1 MAHRALLCF
10 AIIGLLAVSPG
21 ARAKGP
27 EPLARTIATLVQQ
40 AGLGDGLGIHVVRL
54 HDAEELYRNRPE
66 RPRNPASNQ
75 KLLTAAAALRRL
87 GPTFRAATKV
97 EGTIENGRVTQL
109 VVRASGDPSLGYAE
123 LDALAEALHLRGV
136 DTVDRILIDDTYF
149 DEQILPPGF
158 EQQPKESAA
167 FRAAISGFAVNRNS
181 YVVHLGPGP
190 EVDAP
195 GRVRVLADD
204 YVHIDNRT
212 VTTAGGA
219 PQPRIDDRLT
229 DDGHLAVRVDGT
241 IPTQV
246 RTLYY
251 RRRVPD
257 PKTYAAFLWV
267 RALKKAG
274 VRGALA
280 VEYGP
285 VAERQPVLADM
296 PSGPLSL
303 LLYPL
308 GKWSDNFTAEML
320 LKILGAQT
328 QRPGTSANG
337 TVVVREE
344 LMKMGV
350 DTEGLVMVNGSGL
363 FDGNQVAPRHLTQTL
378 VAAYHDPA
386 IRAEYVAHLAVAGSD
401 GTLHN
406 RLKDLP
412 RPRMVRAKTGTLRD
426 VVALSGYVLGEPD
439 RSVAF
444 SFLANGIA
452 GKQGDAKK
460 LADNIVRA
468 IADYAVRPTEE
479 HRHRH

>member
-1 MAHRALLCF
+1 M
-10 AIIGLLAVSPG
+10 SPG

-27 EPLARTIATLVQQ
+27 EPLAQTIATLVRR

-87 GPTFRAATKV
+87 GPAFRAATKV

-109 VVRASGDPSLGYAE
+109 VVRASGDPSLGYAG
-123 LDALAEALHLRGV
+123 LDALAEGLHLRGV
-136 DTVDRILIDDTYF
+136 DSVDRIMIDDTYF
-149 DEQILPPGF
+149 DDQILPPAF

-167 FRAAISGFAVNRNS
+167 FRAAISAFAVNRNS
-181 YVVHLGPGP
+181 YVVHLGPGS
-190 EVDAP
+190 ELEGP
-195 GRVRVLADD
+195 GRVRVLADG
-204 YVHIDNRT
+204 YVQIDNRT
-212 VTTAGGA
+212 VTIAGG
-219 PQPRIDDRLT
+219 PPTPRIEDKLT
-229 DDGHLAVRVDGT
+229 DDGHLAVRVDGA
-241 IPTQV
+241 IPKQV

-257 PKTYAAFLWV
+257 PKTYAALLLV

-274 VRGALA
+274 VGGALA

-285 VAERQPVLADM
+285 VTEQQPVLVDM
-296 PSGPLSL
+296 PSSQLSS
-303 LLYPL
+303 LLYPV

-320 LKILGAQT
+320 LKILGAQLE
-328 QRPGTSANG
+328 RPGTSANG

-363 FDGNQVAPRHLTQTL
+363 FDGNKIAPRHVTETL
-378 VAAYHDPA
+378 VAVYRDPA

-401 GTLHN
+401 GTLKT

-426 VVALSGYVLGEPD
+426 VVALSGYVLGEPE

-468 IADYAVRPTEE
+468 LANYATRPTPE
-479 HRHRH
+479 H

>member
-1 MAHRALLCF
+1 MAHRALLCS

-75 KLLTAAAALRRL
+75 KLLTSAAALRRL
-87 GPTFRAATKV
+87 GPTYRAATKV
-97 EGTIENGRVTQL
+97 EGSIENGRVAQL
-109 VVRASGDPSLGYAE
+109 VVRAAGDPSLGYAGIA
-123 LDALAEALHLRGV
+123 ALAEAVHLRGV
-136 DTVDRILIDDTYF
+136 DTVDRIVIDDSYF
-149 DEQILPPGF
+149 DDQILPPAF

-167 FRAAISGFAVNRNS
+167 FRAAISAFAVNRNS

-204 YVHIDNRT
+204 YVQIDNRT
-212 VTTAGGA
+212 VTTAGG
-219 PQPRIDDRLT
+219 PPTPRIDDKLT

-241 IPTQV
+241 IPTQA

-257 PKTYAAFLWV
+257 PKTYAARLLV
-267 RALKKAG
+267 RAMKKAG
-274 VRGALA
+274 IGGALA
-280 VEYGP
+280 VEYGT
-285 VAERQPVLADM
+285 VAEQQPLIADM
-296 PSGPLSL
+296 PSPPLSSM
-303 LLYPL
+303 LYSV

-320 LKILGAQT
+320 LKIMGAQAE
-328 QRPGTSANG
+328 QPGTSANG

-350 DTEGLVMVNGSGL
+350 DTEGLVMINGSGL
-363 FDGNQVAPRHLTQTL
+363 FDGNQIAPRHLTQTL
-378 VAAYHDPA
+378 VAVYHDPA

-401 GTLHN
+401 GTLKA

-426 VVALSGYVLGEPD
+426 VVALSGYVLGEPG

-468 IADYAVRPTEE
+468 LADYATRPTPE
-479 HRHRH
+479 H